1 MIKLASAAVMKPAQ
15 AVGFPHGTS
24 AAGVLS
30 LLDEEDDSLKVH
42 ALQQL
47 DSTVDEFWFQIAGSI
62 AAIEALYED
71 EEFEHR
77 GLAALVASKVS
88 IIDLPPTTCLST
100 SPSLLPLRPSP
111 RFSSWPAGVLPPG
124 RPR

>member
-1 MIKLASAAVMKPAQ
+1 MKPAQ
-15 AVGFPHGTS
+15 AVRFPHATS

-47 DSTVDEFWFQIAGSI
+47 DRTVDEFWFQIAGSI

-77 GLAALVASKVS
+77 GLAALVASKVP
-88 IIDLPPTTCLST
+88 IIHLPQ
-100 SPSLLPLRPSP
+100 PL
-111 RFSSWPAGVLPPG
+111 G
-124 RPR
+124 